1 VIKVEVAYATPE
13 CQVVV
18 EVLLDAAAT
27 IGEAIERSGIVERS
41 PEIDLQRQRV
51 GIFGRLVGL
60 GEPLADGDRVE
71 IYRPLTD
78 DPKRSRRERARKQ
91 V

>member
-1 VIKVEVAYATPE
+1 
-13 CQVVV
+13 
-18 EVLLDAAAT
+18 
-27 IGEAIERSGIVERS
+27 
-41 PEIDLQRQRV
+41 V